1 MKKIISCLAI
11 IVVCMTMSVNTYA
24 EGAETKDSPLFSDQ
38 YIAYYTETNEM
49 KIYAFKSEKKALE
62 KDVEK
67 LQGQEMYRVTKG
79 GKIGRPDYWK
89 RTNESTDM
97 YYVGKLKDNKPTGN
111 GILYQYVTATSLG
124 LSNDITEYY
133 YIRVYEG
140 NFKDGVESGFGRA
153 YNAPTEELEVAGE
166 NVEIEPIALYQEVTQ
181 DRQQNIFLTVN
192 PLCYE
197 GYFKNNKY
205 SGKGNKYEYPVL
217 DMLQYYSDILSGDD
231 GQYNNGNSYSDSR
244 NSEYLISDSDKR
256 VIDESDL
263 NGLSSSDIQ
272 MAINEIYARHGRLFQ
287 DSTIQ
292 AYFNEKSWYYGNI
305 PPEEFSDNM
314 LSEIEKKNI
323 QQLAQWRD
331 NDVSYE
337 QVVPNQELILNDN
350 DAAAYFSK
358 HIMVWSGKFKK
369 GKENGKVKLYCKG
382 DLLYEGDMRKGNFNG
397 KGTAYFPNS
406 NQIQYEG
413 EWKKNKYDGIGTLYN
428 QSGEIEYEGKW
439 ENGDYAD

>member
-49 KIYAFKSEKKALE
+49 KIYAFKSEKKALD

-181 DRQQNIFLTVN
+181 DRQQNIFLTAN

-197 GYFKNNKY
+197 GY
-205 SGKGNKYEYPVL
+205 
-217 DMLQYYSDILSGDD
+217 
-231 GQYNNGNSYSDSR
+231 
-244 NSEYLISDSDKR
+244 
-256 VIDESDL
+256 
-263 NGLSSSDIQ
+263 
-272 MAINEIYARHGRLFQ
+272 
-287 DSTIQ
+287 
-292 AYFNEKSWYYGNI
+292 
-305 PPEEFSDNM
+305 
-314 LSEIEKKNI
+314 
-323 QQLAQWRD
+323 
-331 NDVSYE
+331 
-337 QVVPNQELILNDN
+337 
-350 DAAAYFSK
+350 
-358 HIMVWSGKFKK
+358 
-369 GKENGKVKLYCKG
+369 
-382 DLLYEGDMRKGNFNG
+382 
-397 KGTAYFPNS
+397 
-406 NQIQYEG
+406 
-413 EWKKNKYDGIGTLYN
+413 
-428 QSGEIEYEGKW
+428 
-439 ENGDYAD
+439 